1 MIKTSNGD
9 TPFSLTYGIEAV
21 ISVEIGLPSIRCAEV
36 NQDEND
42 EGWYETDIQEKKQK
56 ESQNQARNGKDKVEG
71 DQSCLLPKKPSFPP
85 QKPRYNLDVFP
96 YFPPAKPLDT
106 LAKIIS
112 STLLFPPSCIKSML
126 AIPHL
131 SQVSSMAE
139 IDSKEAQK
147 KSMAGI
153 RALKSL
159 TREAQER
166 RAEDL
171 ALSINRRLCEPKQM
185 ECSVEVFIFL

>member
-1 MIKTSNGD
+1 
-9 TPFSLTYGIEAV
+9 
-21 ISVEIGLPSIRCAEV
+21 
-36 NQDEND
+36 
-42 EGWYETDIQEKKQK
+42 
-56 ESQNQARNGKDKVEG
+56 
-71 DQSCLLPKKPSFPP
+71 
-85 QKPRYNLDVFP
+85 
-96 YFPPAKPLDT
+96 
-106 LAKIIS
+106 
-112 STLLFPPSCIKSML
+112 ML

-159 TREAQER
+159 TKETQER

-171 ALSINRRLCEPKQM
+171 ALSINRRLFHAVSIKG
-185 ECSVEVFIFL
+185 FLLVALFLLLVVVPAGSIVPAASSGSCW